1 MADNWFGNGIK
12 SVGGGV
18 ERFTEASLGDNGYL
32 YVDKLGTYY
41 AFDYFGGVAGTEN
54 KDPLFTSESG
64 VRISLGITPSAS
76 IISGNTYLVNY
87 PKDVITQYYNI
98 SDFTQDTGLAPIYVT
113 DFRGTNGVAVSL
125 YAKPDEGSESSL
137 YNVGQGVYRMPT
149 APESVWKG
157 TFKDFA
163 LNYWN
168 YQIKD
173 GRPNK
178 DIPYYRQ
185 SASGKGFYVT
195 WYNNE
200 ENQRLELRPIM
211 DGYNAGGNRPGPGI
225 QYLDTVL
232 GEPLAYITYTQLND
246 PNLFDPEEDAADEW
260 GDYSDDPSVPGGGG
274 GVYGNYPD
282 DPVDFPDLPTVGAI
296 DTGFLTAYAPSSPNL
311 QALVNY
317 LWTSDWV
324 DTIKKMINNPMD
336 AIISLQMIPYSVW
349 DMVVD
354 STCKIGA
361 IETSIPM
368 SKLTGQYKTLDC
380 GMVNIPRNWGNA
392 LDYTNVRIS
401 IYLPFVGV
409 RNIDTDII
417 MDSNLYLKYYVDI
430 ITGSAVAMLKC
441 VKAGS
446 SQSIYYTWDCNL
458 NYQIPIT
465 GANYSE
471 VIRSLMGLGTM
482 AVGTAINPGVGA
494 AAAAGAIQNAANV
507 IGNKTQIESSGQLS
521 SNVGVLSE
529 FTPYVIVDLPT
540 QSLPANFKH
549 EKGYTSN
556 ITASLGS
563 LSGYTEVEY
572 IDLTGIDCTDEEKED
587 IRNLLAN
594 GIYL

>member
-12 SVGGGV
+12 SAGGGV

-32 YVDKLGTYY
+32 YVDRLGTYY
-41 AFDYFGGVAGTEN
+41 AFDFFGGVAGSEH
-54 KDPLFTSESG
+54 KYPLFSTNG
-64 VRISLGITPSAS
+64 GTRISIGLTPSTDIMVRNDAL
-76 IISGNTYLVNY
+76 IFA
-87 PKDVITQYYNI
+87 PPDVITQYYNI
-98 SDFTQDTGLAPIYVT
+98 SDFTQDTGLAPWYVT
-113 DFRGTNGVAVSL
+113 DFRGANGVRVDL
-125 YAKPDEGSESSL
+125 YALPGEDPEEGL
-137 YNVGQGVYRMPT
+137 YNGNRGYLVMPT
-149 APESVWKG
+149 APESVWRG
-157 TFKDFA
+157 NFSDFA
-163 LNYWN
+163 RNYWD
-168 YQIKD
+168 YQTKD
-173 GRPNK
+173 GRPWQ
-178 DIPYYRQ
+178 DVPYFRQ

-200 ENQRLELRPIM
+200 EEQRLELCPIM
-211 DGYNAGGNRPGPGI
+211 DGFNGGGNRPGPGI

-232 GEPLAYITYTQLND
+232 GNPIAYITYTQLND
-246 PNLFDPEEDAADEW
+246 PDLFDPEEDSADEW

-274 GVYGNYPD
+274 GVYGNYPE
-282 DPVDFPDLPTVGAI
+282 DPMDFPDLPTVGAI
-296 DTGFLTAYAPSSPNL
+296 DTGFLTAYAPSSTNL

-317 LWTSDWV
+317 LWTSDWI

-349 DMVVD
+349 DIVIS

-361 IETSIPM
+361 VNTEIPM
-368 SKLTGQYKTLDC
+368 SKLTSQYKVLDC
-380 GMVNIPRNWGNA
+380 GMVNIPKNWGNA
-392 LDYTNVRIS
+392 LDYTNVRMA
-401 IYLPFVGV
+401 IYLPFIGV

-417 MDSNLYLKYYVDI
+417 MDSNLYLKYYADI

-446 SQSIYYTWDCNL
+446 TQSIYYTWDCNL

-549 EKGYTSN
+549 EKGFTSN
-556 ITASLGS
+556 ITATLGS
-563 LSGYTEVEY
+563 LTGYTEVEY
-572 IDLTGIDCTDEEKED
+572 IELDSLSCTDEEKEE

-594 GIYL
+594 GVYL